1 MSNLSQNSLPAILGG
16 DPVFQGGLKL
26 MKPYVPS
33 AEEIQPFLSQIRETG
48 LVSNFGPYARRFEAA
63 LAERLQVRHCFT
75 LANLSTGLMYMP
87 VAAGLESGEVIMPS
101 FTFMATAHSMKLGGL
116 TPVFADI
123 DPETLTLDPRS
134 VEAAITARTVAVI
147 GVHTYGTP
155 CDIDALEAICKR
167 HSLALFFDSAHGLGS
182 SHAGKPLGG
191 FGLAEGFSTSVTKV
205 LTTMGEGGFICT
217 DDDRFAD
224 RVRMA
229 RNWGHNG
236 DYNARFASIVSKM
249 PEFAAASG
257 LLELERLDG
266 YLQNRRTYVARL
278 KELLVAVEG
287 IRFPIVRA
295 GDESGFK
302 DLAILISSEQFGMDR
317 DTLVTALTAEGIE
330 TRRYFHPALHEMDA
344 YMAFDG
350 SQRVPLPNTQKASL
364 EVICLPLHNEMDDS
378 LLVRLAEAIS
388 RIKNYGGTIS
398 AYLDKVGKR

>member
-1 MSNLSQNSLPAILGG
+1 MSSYNSNSFPAILGG
-16 DPVFQGGLKL
+16 APAFPGGLKL
-26 MKPYVPS
+26 MRPYVPPL
-33 AEEIQPFLSQIRETG
+33 EEMQPFLSQIRETG
-48 LVSNFGPYARRFEAA
+48 VVSNFGPFARRFETA
-63 LAERLQVRHCFT
+63 LAERLQVRHCLT
-75 LANLSTGLMYMP
+75 LANLSSGLMYMP
-87 VAAGLESGEVIMPS
+87 VAARLEGGEVIMPS

-116 TPVFADI
+116 TPVFVDI

-134 VEAAITARTVAVI
+134 VEAAITPRSVAVI

-155 CDIDALEAICKR
+155 CDINALEEICSR
-167 HSLALFFDSAHGLGS
+167 HRLTLFFDSAHGLGS
-182 SHAGKPLGG
+182 SYAGKPLGG
-191 FGLAEGFSTSVTKV
+191 FGLAEGFSTSATKV

-217 DDDRFAD
+217 DDDQFAD

-249 PEFAAASG
+249 PEFAAAAG
-257 LLELERLDG
+257 LLELARLDV

-317 DTLVTALTAEGIE
+317 DTLVTALTSEGIE
-330 TRRYFHPALHEMDA
+330 TRRYFHPVLHKMDA
-344 YMAFDG
+344 YMACDG
-350 SQRVPLPNTQKASL
+350 SKRVPLPNTQKASR

-378 LLVRLAEAIS
+378 ILVRLADAIA
-388 RIKNYGGTIS
+388 RIKNNAHAIS
-398 AYLDKVGKR
+398 ACKPN